1 MFVSGVVPSLKLPA
15 KAPENTPLE
24 WKFGDSEIG
33 NPRIFRGLRAVSFRE
48 GNWDDPP
55 STRGRDQSLH
65 PKASH
70 PLTPRPCL
78 LIHRLG
84 TASSKRRVGGIFG
97 SREGELLVSPGGS
110 IELSHVGWGS
120 NNANDANLW

>member
-15 KAPENTPLE
+15 KAPENTPPMEVLE
-24 WKFGDSEIG
+24 IPKLE

-70 PLTPRPCL
+70 PLTPRPRPRL
-78 LIHRLG
+78 LLHRHG
-84 TASSKRRVGGIFG
+84 TAVLQRRVGGIFG

-110 IELSHVGWGS
+110 L
-120 NNANDANLW
+120 